1 MLHCRVHRNEP
12 RCFFKCLGANCKRT
26 FCSYA
31 AFKAHFYRYH
41 NESAPVVTAAVTD
54 LKCSISLCDR
64 QFHTVKELVCHL
76 KGHIVEG
83 QALAC
88 PVKGCKKTFTV
99 KSTFTAHMSRQHR
112 SCLVDS
118 ISDTYRNIVSQSSA
132 VIACNDVSQTSN
144 DETSDNVELP
154 QNFKESFLRNVCL
167 LYLKLQ
173 GQLLLPASTIQTI
186 VEEMQNVHDLGQ
198 DYTSSEI
205 RSLLQNDMC
214 LTEDI
219 VTKVCDCVKNSDL
232 FSFCHQGPLRTA
244 FSRAQ
249 TFKQMFKYSLK
260 R

>member
-1 MLHCRVHRNEP
+1 MITCRFCSKTLETLRGYVLHCRVHRNEP

-99 KSTFTAHMSRQHR
+99 K
-112 SCLVDS
+112 
-118 ISDTYRNIVSQSSA
+118 
-132 VIACNDVSQTSN
+132 
-144 DETSDNVELP
+144 
-154 QNFKESFLRNVCL
+154 
-167 LYLKLQ
+167 
-173 GQLLLPASTIQTI
+173 
-186 VEEMQNVHDLGQ
+186 
-198 DYTSSEI
+198 
-205 RSLLQNDMC
+205 
-214 LTEDI
+214 
-219 VTKVCDCVKNSDL
+219 
-232 FSFCHQGPLRTA
+232 
-244 FSRAQ
+244 
-249 TFKQMFKYSLK
+249 
-260 R
+260 